1 MSCRRPRSGK
11 RAEDGCRGPPAT
23 ADPGRAHRRACAQAG
38 VPGGVR
44 TLRDGLVNRPVRAV
58 VDSGLAILAALTLLI
73 VATVVLFA
81 TAPETVLSNGFRW
94 VGGAVVIVVLSSSGV
109 AAGALAA
116 RRLPEGRRMPLALA
130 GPLLVM

>member
-1 MSCRRPRSGK
+1 
-11 RAEDGCRGPPAT
+11 
-23 ADPGRAHRRACAQAG
+23 
-38 VPGGVR
+38 
-44 TLRDGLVNRPVRAV
+44 VNRPVRAV

-81 TAPETVLSNGFRW
+81 TAPETVLSDGFRW

-130 GPLLVM
+130 GPLLVMVPAALPALAAGQWSAVLMYGGPVLVGTPAGVMAFGRLRRAG